1 MSTVWGQSIGREI
14 LSNQML
20 TYCLKLLVTML
31 GKSVTSRFYRFG
43 IDVLDR
49 CKTKLKDYSSFC
61 QWLVQLQTFPQF
73 PRILKEYIE
82 YGTRGLLPITNQSA
96 SGMASLSGLNP
107 NVYQI
112 NDFLNNKFNNS
123 QQQQRQQ

>member
-1 MSTVWGQSIGREI
+1 MSTVWGQLIDREI

-61 QWLVQLQTFPQF
+61 QWIVLLQTFPQF

-82 YGTRGLLPITNQSA
+82 YGTHGLLPTNQTA
-96 SGMASLSGLNP
+96 SGMASLMDLI
-107 NVYQI
+107 QMFI
-112 NDFLNNKFNNS
+112 KLIIF
-123 QQQQRQQ
+123 